1 MSIKKINIT
10 AVLLFLSASIFSQV
24 NTFSPYSRFGLG
36 ELALPGNSQN
46 IAQGSSGIALRS
58 NLAINYLNPAS
69 YSALDTMSFIFD
81 FGFSGNSTDYI
92 SNDNSSR
99 LNNANMHHLG
109 IAFPITKWWK
119 ASMGISPYSSVGY
132 DIIDQQGDPDI
143 GLIDYSFK
151 GDGGLTRFYWGASFT
166 AYEKFSIGINYSYL
180 FGYIKNTQRVSF
192 PVETDFA
199 VTEVENT
206 LTTKDGVWNF
216 GLQYHDVFNDKYFL
230 TIGAIYDSKTSL
242 STKSASTINN
252 FFPGSSATI
261 GDSIRISPT
270 FELEKIDGNGNIIY
284 PGRFGF
290 GVATGINKMLSISGE
305 FEKQNWSESLILGKG
320 DSLTNSTSYRLGME
334 YTPNEEALRGYFN
347 RVHYRLGGYYSDS
360 YLSIRN
366 EQLSDYGITFGVGL
380 PLKGY
385 KSSFNLGMVIGQRG
399 TLENNLIKENYRML
413 QISFTLYD
421 FWFYKRKFD

>member
-10 AVLLFLSASIFSQV
+10 AVILFLSVSVFSQV

-36 ELALPGNSQN
+36 ELTLPGNGQN

-81 FGFSGNSTDYI
+81 FGFLGSSTDYI
-92 SNDNSSR
+92 SNDYSSR
-99 LNNANMHHLG
+99 LNNFNMHHLG

-132 DIIDQQGDPDI
+132 DIIEPQEDPDI
-143 GLIDYSFK
+143 GLIDYSFT
-151 GDGGLTRFYWGASFT
+151 GNGGLTRFYWGTSFT
-166 AYEKFSIGINYSYL
+166 AYNKFSFGVNYSYL
-180 FGYIKNTQRVSF
+180 FGFIKNTQKVSF
-192 PVETDFA
+192 PVEADFA
-199 VTEVENT
+199 RTEVENT
-206 LTTKDGVWNF
+206 MTTKDGVWNF
-216 GLQYHDVFNDKYFL
+216 GFQYHDVFNDKYFL
-230 TIGAIYDSKTSL
+230 TLGAIYDSKTSL
-242 STKSASTINN
+242 STNTVSTINN
-252 FFPGSSATI
+252 IFPGNALSEI
-261 GDSIRISPT
+261 
-270 FELEKIDGNGNIIY
+270 EKADTSGSIIY
-284 PGRFGF
+284 PGRYGF
-290 GVATGINKMLSISGE
+290 GVATGINEMLSISGE
-305 FEKQNWSESLILGKG
+305 FEKQNWSESLFLGKS

-334 YTPNEEALRGYFN
+334 YTPNKNALRGYYN
-347 RVHYRLGGYYSDS
+347 KVHYRLGGYYSDS
-360 YLSIRN
+360 YLSISN

-385 KSSFNLGMVIGQRG
+385 KSTFNLGMVLGQRG

-413 QISFTLYD
+413 QVSFTLYD